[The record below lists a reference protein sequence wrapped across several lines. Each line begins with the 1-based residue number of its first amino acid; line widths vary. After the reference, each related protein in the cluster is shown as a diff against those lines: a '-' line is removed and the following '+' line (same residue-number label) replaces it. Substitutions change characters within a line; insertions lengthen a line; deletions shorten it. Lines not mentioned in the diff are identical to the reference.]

1 MFKSKRYDDET
12 LKHLQK
18 VQLKIFKYFIKV
30 CDENNL
36 TYFIYGG
43 SLLGTIRH
51 QGFIP
56 WDDDIDVIMF
66 REDFEKLNK
75 IFENNIDEKYH
86 FINVLNEET
95 YYYTFGRLN
104 LKNTIF
110 DEWWSNQVDYTQNI
124 FIDVFILDN
133 IPNNKIKRFIHK
145 WSSFTLNQL
154 TMYAF
159 IKFDN
164 KSKLKKIIQNI
175 AHYLLKLIPVTPYSI
190 KKKCVETYTKYEHDN
205 CDEICDF
212 PAVCQMPVYYKT
224 DWLPPKKA
232 KFENL
237 EVNIPND
244 YKKVL
249 KRSYGDDY
257 MQLPPKKDRFRPAPE
272 RIDFGEY

>member
-12 LKHLQK
+12 LRHLQK

-30 CDENNL
+30 CEENNL

-66 REDFEKLNK
+66 REDFEKLNS
-75 IFENNIDEKYH
+75 ILENNIDEKYH
-86 FINVLNEET
+86 FINALNEET
-95 YYYTFGRLN
+95 YHYTFGRLT
-104 LKNTIF
+104 LKNTVF
-110 DEWWSNQVDYTQNI
+110 DEWWSDQVDYTQNI

-133 IPNNKIKRFIHK
+133 IPNNKTKRFIHK
-145 WSSFTLNQL
+145 WTSFTLNQL

-164 KSKLKKIIQNI
+164 KSKLKKYIQRTI
-175 AHYLLKLIPVTPYSI
+175 HYLIKLSHIPPYSI
-190 KKKCVETYTKYEHDN
+190 KKKCIETFAKYEN
-205 CDEICDF
+205 EECAEICDF

-232 KFENL
+232 KFEDI

-244 YKKVL
+244 YKKIL
-249 KRSYGDDY
+249 IRSYDEYY
-257 MQLPPKKDRFRPAPE
+257 MQLPPKEERFRPAPE